1 MNFSWIIEKELMISS
16 APENIQML
24 SRLRDTGIK
33 AVVSLS
39 RVPFTDKDFEELGI
53 FNLKLQIPEDKPP
66 TLEQLR
72 EFIFWSGFMRKHGL
86 PLLIHCQEGYER
98 SATLAA
104 CYLVVFA
111 NMMANQAIEEVRAI
125 RGDNSIVFLH
135 NQGFINECEYVKPL
149 LTNTSDTA
157 FYEAKLLIDLLRRR
171 CPWDREQTPDSMMQN
186 LLEET
191 YEVWE
196 AVKQKNAAHIRE
208 ELGDI
213 LLQVLMVSRMLSEGQ
228 PFSVEDVIATM
239 QEKLVYRHPHVFG
252 ESRTKTADSVLD
264 QWNSLKKQNKNNGS
278 IRDIPSNLPPLG
290 RAERIMAH
298 AKGLGFDWD
307 KTEGVLEKLDEEV
320 GELKEAIQTKDKGEI
335 ENELGDVFFV
345 LLNLA
350 RFLDVGPEVA
360 LSRTLDKFV
369 GRFEKIENHS
379 KETGKPIGHMT
390 LGEMDEIWNR
400 AKKYHQ

>member
-39 RVPFTDKDFEELGI
+39 QLPFTDKDFEDLGL

-72 EFIFWSGFMRKHGL
+72 EFIFWAGFMKKHGL

-104 CYLVVFA
+104 CYLVIFE
-111 NMMANQAIEEVRAI
+111 NMTANQAIEEVRAI
-125 RGDNSIVFLH
+125 RGDNSVAFLH
-135 NQGFINECEYVKPL
+135 NQGFVNECEYVKPL
-149 LTNTSDTA
+149 LTNTSDIS
-157 FYEAKLLIDLLRRR
+157 FYEAKLLIDLLRRH
-171 CPWDREQTPDSMMQN
+171 CPWDREQTPNSMMQN

-196 AVKQKNAAHIRE
+196 AVKQKDMAHIKE

-213 LLQVLMVSRMLSEGQ
+213 LLQVLMVSRMLSEEQ
-228 PFSVEDVIATM
+228 SFSVEDVIATM

-252 ESRTKTADSVLD
+252 ESKTKTVDSVLD

-290 RAERIMAH
+290 RAERKWLMQRASGSTGTKP
-298 AKGLGFDWD
+298 KGSWKNWMKKSKSSKKPSRP
-307 KTEGVLEKLDEEV
+307 KTRARLKTNLE
-320 GELKEAIQTKDKGEI
+320 T
-335 ENELGDVFFV
+335 FF
-345 LLNLA
+345 L
-350 RFLDVGPEVA
+350 F
-360 LSRTLDKFV
+360 
-369 GRFEKIENHS
+369 
-379 KETGKPIGHMT
+379 
-390 LGEMDEIWNR
+390 
-400 AKKYHQ
+400 Y